1 MMTQLSQQ
9 NSVLQDPIS
18 DVDVLETTM
27 QLQLDLKAEKKV
39 GIFLILIKRVG
50 IVERNMI
57 IMQHR

>member
-9 NSVLQDPIS
+9 NSVLHDPIS

-39 GIFLILIKRVG
+39 RIFILIKRL
-50 IVERNMI
+50 ELLKEM
-57 IMQHR
+57 MQHR